1 MREQGITL
9 KELCQSIQLPEN
21 ISEKVLEIETTM
33 DKDAIQP
40 YLNLL
45 FTPTTWMEG
54 VDQLK
59 DFLKEDVDGLIML
72 TSMLLAALKSYER
85 YQMLGISDQIYFNT
99 FACFTRFVK
108 EHKESYGTYG
118 FDRGWWTV
126 RQLSLKLFRIDTL
139 EYEMI
144 ETDGVKE
151 LSIHIPSDAVLTTT
165 NCRVSYEAAVNFFA
179 YYYKEFQYQYMSCH
193 SWLLSP
199 VLKEVLSED
208 SKILQF
214 QKSFQITKEFPE
226 DKDYLEWVYQRSKL
240 PLEELPENTSLQR
253 NLKEYLLKGNQVGT
267 AYGVL
272 DETPFLEKEILYGTN

>member
-59 DFLKEDVDGLIML
+59 DFLKEDVGGLIML

-108 EHKESYGTYG
+108 
-118 FDRGWWTV
+118 
-126 RQLSLKLFRIDTL
+126 RIDTL

-165 NCRVSYEAAVNFFA
+165 NCRVSYEVAVNFFA
-179 YYYKEFQYQYMSCH
+179 YYYKEFQYQNMSCH